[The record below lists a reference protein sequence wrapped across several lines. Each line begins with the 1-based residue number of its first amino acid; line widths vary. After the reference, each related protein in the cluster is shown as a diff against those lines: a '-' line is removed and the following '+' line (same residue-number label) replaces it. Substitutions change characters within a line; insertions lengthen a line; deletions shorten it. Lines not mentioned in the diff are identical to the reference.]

1 MNTQTSTTER
11 LIDSAIELMYARSYA
26 DVGVQEL
33 CRKAAV
39 QKGSFYHF
47 FPSKQDLALS
57 ALDHM
62 FNTLEE
68 SVLIPAYHGDLPVL
82 AKIERHFELLF
93 AGSCSVHESTGHIR
107 GCFFG
112 NLAVELST
120 QDEIVRI
127 KVENLIGKIAAYVQG
142 ALEDGVAAGELPP
155 DTDVQSAAQSVVA
168 YMEGVLLLAKVK
180 NDPSVIAR
188 LAKGATKLVRV

>member
-1 MNTQTSTTER
+1 
-11 LIDSAIELMYARSYA
+11 MYARSYA

-33 CRKAAV
+33 CRQAQV

-47 FPSKQDLALS
+47 FPSKRDLALA

-62 FNTLEE
+62 FDLLEE
-68 SVLIPAYHGDLPVL
+68 SVLKPAYHGDLPAL
-82 AKIERHFELLF
+82 EKIERHFELLF
-93 AGSCSVHESTGHIR
+93 AGSCSVRESTGHVR

-120 QDEIVRI
+120 QDEILRL
-127 KVENLIGKIAAYVQG
+127 KVENLLGKIAAYVQG
-142 ALEDGVAAGELPP
+142 ALEKGVAAGELPP
-155 DTDVQSAAQSVVA
+155 DTDVQSAAQSVLA
-168 YMEGVLLLAKVK
+168 YMEGVLVLAKAK